1 MMGDRL
7 KRQKLT
13 MWKKKLES
21 LEEEYSIMLQK
32 KGEVASLGDLRE
44 NAAFQM
50 LEEDIYTYR
59 ARIEG
64 VRKIISD
71 LEGKH

>member
-1 MMGDRL
+1 MGDRL
-7 KRQKLT
+7 NRQKLT

-21 LEEEYSIMLQK
+21 LEEEYSIILQK

-50 LEEDIYTYR
+50 LEEDLYTYR

-64 VRKIISD
+64 VRKIIAD